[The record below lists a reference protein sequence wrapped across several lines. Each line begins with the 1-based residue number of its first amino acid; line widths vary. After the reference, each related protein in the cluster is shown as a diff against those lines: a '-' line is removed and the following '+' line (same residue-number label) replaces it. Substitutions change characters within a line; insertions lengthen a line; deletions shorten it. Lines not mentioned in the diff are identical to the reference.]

1 MVKRCVIAD
10 VRRTCTVPGTAY
22 AFLQFDDFPA
32 VFATGQSVRPEGRTR
47 TDYDS

>member
-22 AFLQFDDFPA
+22 AFLQFDDFP
-32 VFATGQSVRPEGRTR
+32 VFAFPSFMFFFPFFSFFSQ
-47 TDYDS
+47 